1 MLGKLSKIK
10 ITNNINKFI
19 VIYTT
24 ISNTLLIK
32 ITNNEFV
39 LSLK

>member
-10 ITNNINKFI
+10 ITDNINKLI
-19 VIYTT
+19 VIYIT

-32 ITNNEFV
+32 LTKSEFV